1 MQHSEK
7 TAEVLEDLVK
17 INNDR
22 IEGYQKAIDQTDEAD
37 LKTLFGKMAGDS
49 QQFTAEL
56 NQLLSSLGE
65 EREKDTTIAGK
76 IYRTWMDVKVSFG
89 GNDRHAI
96 LASCEYGE
104 DAAQKSYREAL
115 AQDYLPEN
123 VRSLITDQQRTLK
136 AAHDQIRHMRD
147 VEAVNK

>member
-22 IEGYQKAIDQTDEAD
+22 IEGYQKAIKQTDDGD
-37 LKTLFGKMAGDS
+37 LKILFDNMVADS
-49 QQFTAEL
+49 KNFTIEL
-56 NQLLSSLGE
+56 NKELRTMGE
-65 EREKDTTIAGK
+65 ERERDTTIAGK

-123 VRSLITDQQRTLK
+123 IRSIITDQQRTLK
-136 AAHDQIRHMRD
+136 ASHDQIRHMRD